1 MNRSVNMATGLLCAL
16 AAAAA
21 AQAAILTFELSVEF
35 SGATPPAG
43 AAPWLTA
50 TFDDG
55 GSPGSVDLTL
65 ATTNLVSNEF
75 VFRWMFNLDP
85 VLDPTSLSFSAPSK
99 TGAFTDPVINTG
111 VDSFM
116 ADGDGKFDIE
126 VVFSNAGGPANR
138 FGAGDSVKYTI
149 TGIPGL
155 TAASF
160 DFLSA
165 PAGGHGPFPTAAHVG
180 GIGANDDESGWITVP
195 EPSTGLA
202 GLLILCAALARR
214 RP

>member
-1 MNRSVNMATGLLCAL
+1 MNTFVRFASGSLCAL
-16 AAAAA
+16 ACAVAGH
-21 AQAAILTFELSVEF
+21 AAIIKFELSIEF

-55 GSPGSVDLTL
+55 GTPGSVDLTL
-65 ATTNLVSNEF
+65 ETTNLVSNEF
-75 VFRWMFNLDP
+75 VFSWLFNLDP

-111 VDSFM
+111 VDAFM

-126 VVFSNAGGPANR
+126 VVFNSAGGPANR

-149 TGIPGL
+149 TGIAGL

-165 PAGGHGPFPTAAHVG
+165 PAG
-180 GIGANDDESGWITVP
+180 
-195 EPSTGLA
+195 
-202 GLLILCAALARR
+202 
-214 RP
+214 